1 MNEVNLVKNLN
12 LLNVSN
18 QQLSISDN
26 LVVNAALDGKVHCVD
41 FASRFEKAS
50 TADAGHALSVAAH
63 SHMV

>member
-41 FASRFEKAS
+41 FASRFERKPPLR
-50 TADAGHALSVAAH
+50 TPDTLFP
-63 SHMV
+63 